1 MKVKN
6 VSARLHHVGDVSIA
20 PGEEREIPKGF
31 ETAINK
37 EDLVEVKTDAPAVK
51 QNAQKPSAP
60 APAAE

>member
-20 PGEEREIPKGF
+20 PGEEKDIPEGF

-37 EDLVEVKTDAPAVK
+37 EDLVEVKTTAPAVK
-51 QNAQKPSAP
+51 STSSKPSAP
-60 APAAE
+60 AAE